1 VEHDADTEPC
11 GDGPLQ
17 SGVLS
22 RAACREEGKGGR
34 EAGREGQTDARSC
47 ETRRGSVGV
56 TEGQGRVFHSSAC
69 VRPLS
74 PCRSAIGGGSSG
86 HARPRCGR

>member
-1 VEHDADTEPC
+1 VHRVVGGTRRRRIFDDDRGGGDDDGSGEHDADTEPC

-56 TEGQGRVFHSSAC
+56 TE
-69 VRPLS
+69 
-74 PCRSAIGGGSSG
+74 
-86 HARPRCGR
+86 